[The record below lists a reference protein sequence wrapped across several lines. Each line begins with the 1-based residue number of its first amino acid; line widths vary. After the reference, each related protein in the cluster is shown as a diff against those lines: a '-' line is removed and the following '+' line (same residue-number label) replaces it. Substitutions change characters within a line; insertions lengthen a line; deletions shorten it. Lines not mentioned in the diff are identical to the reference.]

1 MAKIKQYI
9 LCFFL
14 LICCCAMQS
23 TAQTACRLVIQTAD
37 SSTATITALQLNT
50 RFNSKA
56 ACLTYVQKLPD
67 LLTTKGYISNSI
79 DAVKEDSTNVY
90 VTLFTGRKYIWE
102 QLIVSQQDW
111 SVLNQLGYSSN
122 AFNNKPF
129 DQQKVTVAYTKLLD
143 YYSNNGYPFA
153 QLSLDSITIKEDL
166 ITAKLNIDK
175 GILYR
180 IDTILIKGDAK
191 ISKEYLIRYLGL
203 EEGSMYQQEILDRI
217 DSRITELPFI
227 VQSQPRSI
235 TMLNTGAEVNLFL
248 QNRKSNQVNVLVGF
262 LPSNLQLGG
271 KLLVTGE
278 ANLNLRNPF
287 GYGETLGINW
297 QQLQSKSPRL
307 NLLFQRPYLFQTP
320 VGVSMNF
327 ELYKRDSLFLNIHG
341 LFGAQYNVSTRKSV
355 TVALQVYKTN
365 LLSVDTATIKATK
378 RLPNMIDLN
387 STTLSFQY
395 DYNNTNYRFNP
406 RKGNELQFVV
416 GFGQKNIKPNNS
428 ILSIK
433 DPSFDYA
440 SLYDTVQQKA
450 YIFRSSVNAA
460 HYFPVGRQATFKTVL
475 QGGWLQSPN
484 YYENELFQ
492 IGGFKKLRG
501 FDEESI
507 YTNRF
512 LIATLEYRYLLAQNS
527 WLFAFTDFGGAA
539 YTSNSGSYTHN
550 YIGFGAGLAFE
561 TNTGI
566 FNISWALGK
575 RNDLKLD
582 LRQSKIHIGFV
593 SLF

>member
-1 MAKIKQYI
+1 M
-9 LCFFL
+9 
-14 LICCCAMQS
+14 
-23 TAQTACRLVIQTAD
+23 
-37 SSTATITALQLNT
+37 
-50 RFNSKA
+50 
-56 ACLTYVQKLPD
+56 PE
-67 LLTTKGYISNSI
+67 LLTTKGFISASI
-79 DAVKEDSTNVY
+79 DSIKEDSSHVY
-90 VTLFTGRKYIWE
+90 ITLFTGRKYLWE
-102 QLIVSQQDW
+102 KLIVADENW
-111 SVLNQLGYSSN
+111 PILNQLGYSSN

-129 DQQKVTVAYTKLLD
+129 DQQKVTTVYTKLLD
-143 YYSNNGYPFA
+143 YFSNNGYPFA
-153 QLSLDSITIKEDL
+153 QLSLDSIILNENL
-166 ITAKLNIDK
+166 ITARLNIEK
-175 GILYR
+175 GTLYV
-180 IDTILIKGDAK
+180 IDTILIKGDGK
-191 ISKEYLIRYLGL
+191 ISKEYLTRYLGI
-203 EEGSMYQQEILDRI
+203 EEKSIYEQATLDRI
-217 DSRITELPFI
+217 NTRLAELPFI
-227 VQSQPRSI
+227 VQSQPYSV
-235 TMLNTGAEVNLFL
+235 TMLNTGAELNLFL

-262 LPSNLQLGG
+262 LPSNPQAGG

-287 GYGETLGINW
+287 GNGETLGINW

-307 NLLFQRPYLFQTP
+307 NLLFQRPYLFHTP
-320 VGVSMNF
+320 VGVNMNF

-341 LFGAQYNVSTRKSV
+341 LLGAKYNLSTRASV
-355 TVALQVYKTN
+355 TVSVQVDKTN
-365 LLSVDTATIKATK
+365 LLSVDTSTIKATK
-378 RLPNMIDLN
+378 RLPDIIDLS
-387 STTLSFQY
+387 STTLSLQY

-406 RKGNELQFVV
+406 RKGNELQFIV
-416 GFGQKNIKPNNS
+416 GFGQKNIKQNNS

-433 DPSFDYA
+433 DPLFNYA

-450 YIFRSSVNAA
+450 YVFRSSVNAA
-460 HYFPVGRQATFKTVL
+460 HYFPIGRQATVKTAL
-475 QGGWLQSPN
+475 QGGWMQSPN

-527 WLFAFTDFGGAA
+527 WLFAFTDLGNAA
-539 YTSNSGSYTHN
+539 YTSNSSSYTHN

-575 RNDLKLD
+575 RNDLNLD

-593 SLF
+593 SIF